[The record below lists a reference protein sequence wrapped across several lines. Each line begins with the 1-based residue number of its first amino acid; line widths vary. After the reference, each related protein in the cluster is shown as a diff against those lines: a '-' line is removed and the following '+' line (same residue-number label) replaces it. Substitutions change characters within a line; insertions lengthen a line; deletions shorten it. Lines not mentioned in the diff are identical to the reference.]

1 MERSTG
7 TGQRRSVDSRRRLVA
22 RFSGSGLTVAA
33 FCRRESI
40 SAASLYR
47 WRALLRGAFDSAVVA
62 RTASVAG
69 ASPRADFLDLGTLA
83 PRSSRVELR
92 LDLGGG
98 VILQLARG

>member
-7 TGQRRSVDSRRRLVA
+7 TGQRRSVDSWRRLVA

-40 SAASLYR
+40 SAASLYG
-47 WRALLRGAFDSAVVA
+47 WRALLSGASDSAVVA
-62 RTASVAG
+62 RIAPVGG
-69 ASPRADFLDLGTLA
+69 ARADFVDLGTLA